1 MEDIMRVQPIIPITP
16 ISKITKSSETGITNI
31 VIDRSD
37 LSSESTI
44 MSKVYQE
51 VIKEDKARKDKLEDI
66 KKRVEKGIYEI
77 NENMVNVIID
87 SIVVYTA

>member
-31 VIDRSD
+31 VTDRSD
-37 LSSESTI
+37 LSSESTT

-77 NENMVNVIID
+77 NENMVNVIIA
-87 SIVVYTA
+87 SIVGYTA